1 MKPYFY
7 KNNWIQKFEIWSQ
20 YLLLETCKSP
30 LHFLKPPLPFP
41 LFITLFTNPISTTPP
56 SQLSLSLSISL
67 GFCNAATY
75 FSQEINKM
83 ASKKVLSLILLCT
96 ISVSCCIWAEGASH
110 RHASAPAPSVDCTTL
125 VLSMADCLSFVSND
139 STSKKPEGTC
149 CSGLKTVLGTDAECL
164 CEAFKSSA
172 QFGVVLNVTKA
183 LALPSACKIKA
194 PPASNCGCKYFALY
208 FCFSLNISC
217 GVSRICCF
225 SSLFG

>member
-1 MKPYFY
+1 
-7 KNNWIQKFEIWSQ
+7 
-20 YLLLETCKSP
+20 LLLETCKSP

-56 SQLSLSLSISL
+56 SQLSLSLSLSISL

>member
-1 MKPYFY
+1 
-7 KNNWIQKFEIWSQ
+7 
-20 YLLLETCKSP
+20 
-30 LHFLKPPLPFP
+30 
-41 LFITLFTNPISTTPP
+41 
-56 SQLSLSLSISL
+56 
-67 GFCNAATY
+67 
-75 FSQEINKM
+75 M

-194 PPASNCGCKYFALY
+194 PPASNCGLTTPSPAGAPG
-208 FCFSLNISC
+208 SAAAGPSVN
-217 GVSRICCF
+217 GVSNELAPAPSPGSSGSNGLFVSAGSLIVGLVVASF
-225 SSLFG
+225 SSF